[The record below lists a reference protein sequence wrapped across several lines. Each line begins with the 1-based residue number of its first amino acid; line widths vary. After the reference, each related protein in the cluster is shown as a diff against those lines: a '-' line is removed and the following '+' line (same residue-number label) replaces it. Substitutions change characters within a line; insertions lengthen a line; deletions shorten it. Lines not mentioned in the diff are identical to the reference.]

1 MLDIEKIFAGIAQ
14 GAQVNDPAPTLPASS
29 RVAAYQLRWGTI
41 LQCQGGLP
49 INPRREQPPE
59 ELIGADSKVGV
70 EKDFQAGSFGCR
82 GK

>member
-1 MLDIEKIFAGIAQ
+1 LLDIEKIFAGIAQ

-41 LQCQGGLP
+41 LQCQGGLA

-59 ELIGADSKVGV
+59 ELVGADGEVGV
-70 EKDFQAGSFGCR
+70 EKDFQ
-82 GK
+82 KHPL